1 MLEGQGRKDCTIQAV
16 LARMLKELMKH
27 LWPTEKLE
35 SLRARA
41 GKIAGS
47 RLSWPGC

>member
-1 MLEGQGRKDCTIQAV
+1 MEKCSIQV
-16 LARMLKELMKH
+16 GLARMLKELMKQ

-41 GKIAGS
+41 GGNAAF
-47 RLSWPGC
+47 RRFWPGC